1 MNDSGVFS
9 RKGYLDED
17 YHYFHLKDSSG
28 QEHSF
33 HFHEFNK
40 VVLLLSGRVD
50 YIVENTTY
58 PLQPWSVLL
67 VPHHAIH
74 KAVIDVSE
82 PYERIILYLD
92 SDFLDRVLPN
102 AGLMACFE
110 AADRSGQYILL
121 PDKRQRE
128 ELTALL
134 RSFEAA
140 MDDTLRGAEAMRDT
154 LIMQF
159 FILLNRI
166 RPAGEPAA
174 ETRSPRMDP
183 KIRDTLAHI
192 SENLSGDLSV
202 DTLAARVFLSRY
214 YFMRLFKA
222 QTGDTVHAYI
232 RQKRLL
238 HAARLI
244 REGMPAAQAASA
256 CGFHDYSVFNRA
268 FRSSF
273 DIRPAD
279 LQKRP

>member
-1 MNDSGVFS
+1 MNDSGIFS

-121 PDKRQRE
+121 PDARQRE

-134 RSFEAA
+134 RSFEVA

-192 SENLSGDLSV
+192 SGNLSGDLSV

-244 REGMPAAQAASA
+244 REGMPAVQAASA

>member
-1 MNDSGVFS
+1 MNDSGIFS

-121 PDKRQRE
+121 PDARQRE

-140 MDDTLRGAEAMRDT
+140 MNDTLRGAEAMRDT

-166 RPAGEPAA
+166 RPAGDPAGEA
-174 ETRSPRMDP
+174 RSPRMDP

>member
-121 PDKRQRE
+121 PDARQRE

-174 ETRSPRMDP
+174 ESRSPRMDP

-192 SENLSGDLSV
+192 SENLSDDLSV

>member
-121 PDKRQRE
+121 PDARQRE

>member
-1 MNDSGVFS
+1 MNDSGIFS

-121 PDKRQRE
+121 PDARQQE

-140 MDDTLRGAEAMRDT
+140 MNDTLRGAEAMRDT

-166 RPAGEPAA
+166 RPAGEPAGEA
-174 ETRSPRMDP
+174 RSPRMDP

-192 SENLSGDLSV
+192 SENLSSDLSV

>member
-1 MNDSGVFS
+1 MNDSGIFS

-121 PDKRQRE
+121 PDARQRE

>member
-121 PDKRQRE
+121 PDARQRE

-183 KIRDTLAHI
+183 NIRDTLAHI

-202 DTLAARVFLSRY
+202 DILAARVFLSRY

>member
-121 PDKRQRE
+121 PDARQQE

>member
-1 MNDSGVFS
+1 MNDSSVYS

-121 PDKRQRE
+121 PDARQRE

-140 MDDTLRGAEAMRDT
+140 MDDTLRGAGAMRDT

>member
-1 MNDSGVFS
+1 MNDSGIFS

-121 PDKRQRE
+121 PDARQRE

-166 RPAGEPAA
+166 RPAGEPVA

>member
-1 MNDSGVFS
+1 MNDSGIFS

-121 PDKRQRE
+121 PDARQRE

-192 SENLSGDLSV
+192 SENLSDDLSV

>member
-121 PDKRQRE
+121 PDARQRE

-134 RSFEAA
+134 RSFETA

>member
-1 MNDSGVFS
+1 MNDSGIFS

-17 YHYFHLKDSSG
+17 YHYFHLKDSAG

-110 AADRSGQYILL
+110 SADRSGQYMLL
-121 PDKRQRE
+121 PDARQRE

>member
-1 MNDSGVFS
+1 MNDSGIFS

-121 PDKRQRE
+121 PDARQRE
-128 ELTALL
+128 QLTALL

-222 QTGDTVHAYI
+222 QTGDTVHTYI